1 MEGPIGLLWALGV
14 LWGSYGAAMGSP
26 MGPLGPLSPIAPI
39 PSMGPMPPMGSLS
52 HSYCNIYS
60 YFSLKQTNKKILICI
75 FKVRRQRA

>member
-39 PSMGPMPPMGSLS
+39 PSMGPMPPMGSQ
-52 HSYCNIYS
+52 IG
-60 YFSLKQTNKKILICI
+60 
-75 FKVRRQRA
+75 RAHV